1 MWAEG
6 ALDGAPRDTLSNR
19 DKDAQEGAFEVA
31 RNDTLWSGS
40 VVALVDA
47 IINEKICTKWLR

>member
-6 ALDGAPRDTLSNR
+6 ALDGAPRDTVSNR
-19 DKDAQEGAFEVA
+19 HKDAQEGAFEVA
-31 RNDTLWSGS
+31 RNGTLWSGS